1 VARAIL
7 PRRGCLRRNQ
17 GFPISPPH
25 ANAPVNINPQ

>member
-1 VARAIL
+1 L
-7 PRRGCLRRNQ
+7 PRRDRLRRNQ